1 MEKKPHPKMLLIVTK
16 RKDPSLNNMKG
27 GYKSNNLK
35 GGMTNIW
42 KNKYWKHVAIAMQ
55 NETITT
61 MQKKATMLQE
71 QQQQWKEKQHQCE
84 GK

>member
-35 GGMTNIW
+35 GGMTNI
-42 KNKYWKHVAIAMQ
+42 
-55 NETITT
+55 
-61 MQKKATMLQE
+61 
-71 QQQQWKEKQHQCE
+71 
-84 GK
+84 